1 MKLVELIVVF
11 PPPLEVTG
19 VSYTYLQ
26 RLFQKLTKVSVP
38 SRGHWGVLQ
47 IFTELYI

>member
-19 VSYTYLQ
+19 VSYTIKTVKDGQ
-26 RLFQKLTKVSVP
+26 VVLFPSPLGVTGVSNVY
-38 SRGHWGVLQ
+38 Q
-47 IFTELYI
+47 